1 MSKRDYKKHPVTV
14 EELTA
19 SVAELSEAVK
29 EMRKEGAEYRRESE
43 RMRQENAARDR
54 KYERKLREQAHRN
67 AEEWGKLAEYLSR
80 TGLKELINHYTN
92 IEIDDLVANVEVV
105 RGDKKGEIDIIAIGK
120 RDVVVVETK
129 TTLRSNEV
137 KSFKKKYLPSFPY
150 WRPKSKYIVIPDC
163 RDKRVFG
170 CVTFLKAKHG
180 AEQTA
185 LDLGLL
191 VVRTLG
197 KKIQLINPNTALIN
211 YNTNSQPK

>member
-1 MSKRDYKKHPVTV
+1 MSADDDYKKSMAEMAAAITRLEKSSAEHRADMRAMR
-14 EELTA
+14 EESDA
-19 SVAELSEAVK
+19 KFEQI
-29 EMRKEGAEYRRESE
+29 RE
-43 RMRQENAARDR
+43 ENDRRDR
-54 KYERKLREQAHRN
+54 KFRVKMHQQAQ
-67 AEEWGKLAEYLSR
+67 EWGDLAEYLAQ
-80 TGLKELINHYTN
+80 TGLKELINQYTAL
-92 IEIDDLVANVEVV
+92 EVDDLIANVEVV

-150 WRPKSKYIVIPDC
+150 WKPKSKYIVLPDC
-163 RDKRVFG
+163 RNKRVFG
-170 CVTFLKAKHG
+170 CVTFLKAKKD

-197 KKIQLINPNTALIN
+197 KKIQLINADDTNLID
-211 YNTNSQPK
+211 YNAASRRK

>member
-1 MSKRDYKKHPVTV
+1 MSKRDYKKNPVTT
-14 EELTA
+14 EELAA
-19 SVAELSEAVK
+19 SLDRLEDLVERGFK
-29 EMRKEGAEYRRESE
+29 E
-43 RMRQENAARDR
+43 RDK
-54 KYERKLREQAHRN
+54 KYERKLRVQAHRN
-67 AEEWGKLAEYLSR
+67 AEEWGKLAEYLAS
-80 TGLKELINHYTN
+80 TGLKELINQYTD
-92 IEIDDLVANVEVV
+92 IEIDNLVANVKVV
-105 RGDKKGEIDIIAIGK
+105 RGDKKGEIDIIAVGK

-150 WRPKSKYIVIPDC
+150 WRPESELIVIPDC

-170 CVTFLKAKHG
+170 CVTFLKAKQD

-197 KKIQLINPNTALIN
+197 KKIQLINSDTSLID
-211 YNTNSQPK
+211 YNPKHRR

>member
-1 MSKRDYKKHPVTV
+1 MSKRDYKKNPVTA
-14 EELTA
+14 EELAA
-19 SVAELSEAVK
+19 SVAELSDSVK
-29 EMRKEGAEYRRESE
+29 EMRE
-43 RMRQENAARDR
+43 ENEKRDK
-54 KYERKLREQAHRN
+54 KYERKIRVQAHKN
-67 AEEWGKLAEYLSR
+67 AEEWGKLAEYLAR
-80 TGLKELINHYTN
+80 TGLKELINQYTD
-92 IEIDDLVANVEVV
+92 IEIDDLVANVKVV
-105 RGDKKGEIDIIAIGK
+105 RGDKKGEIDIIAVGK

-150 WRPKSKYIVIPDC
+150 WRPESKYIVLPDC

-197 KKIQLINPNTALIN
+197 KKIQLINPDTNLIDHN
-211 YNTNSQPK
+211 PRHRRV